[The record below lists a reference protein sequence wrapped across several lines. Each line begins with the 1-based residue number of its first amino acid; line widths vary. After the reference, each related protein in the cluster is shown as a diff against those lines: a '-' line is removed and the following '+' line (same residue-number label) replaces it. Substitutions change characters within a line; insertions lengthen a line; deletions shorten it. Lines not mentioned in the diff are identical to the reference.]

1 MINIPKQYQVNRK
14 IALKTILSGSMKP
27 VEKKRLKDCL
37 KGVQLTHQ
45 IQGESIP
52 SFIDELHRYEVIMFF
67 NVQLDNIKKAVLKGT
82 GQLPGAVYEEITYEG
97 YGPGKTAV
105 IVECTT
111 DNKNRTFSE
120 IRNIFTKRN
129 GTIGTTGC
137 VSYMFKKKGFISI
150 LKSAIDEDKLMEI
163 AIEAGA
169 DDIKTDD
176 EKYFEILTDPENF
189 DTVKEA
195 LEKQNIPLET
205 AEITMLADTDVKIKD
220 KKTAEQIF
228 KFMEGLESHDDTKN
242 VYSNFDIDEEI
253 IKQLG

>member
-1 MINIPKQYQVNRK
+1 MAGHSHWAGIKHKKAIVDAKRGKIFTKIVREITIAAKMGGAELDNNPRLRK
-14 IALKTILSGSMKP
+14 AIDDG
-27 VEKKRLKDCL
+27 KKANMP
-37 KGVQLTHQ
+37 
-45 IQGESIP
+45 I
-52 SFIDELHRYEVIMFF
+52 
-67 NVQLDNIKKAVLKGT
+67 DNIKKAVLKGT